1 MVRSANKSLNTAL
14 HYCRLSLHNIFL
26 GFYELLLFE
35 RIKRPST
42 YFRYVDDTFVM
53 VKDEK
58 ERQLLEHHLNNL
70 HTSLVFTSEIEK
82 EDQLPF
88 LDVLVKRQNKIYT
101 TCVYRKPT
109 FTGLYTSWNL
119 FCTKKKKINIITT
132 LVHRALMICSK
143 DNLDEEVQTI
153 KKILAQNGY
162 PERLVARI
170 IENKIK
176 SFQNPLPPKGPS
188 KAPVYM
194 KLPYIGN
201 VSEVYRKRIKSAIAK
216 CFGDSV
222 SPRIHLISKPMLKT
236 ATKDVLSKTK
246 QSSVLYRFN
255 CSCESSYIGRTS
267 RSLQTRIGEHVPN
280 NVKEKIHKF
289 RTNPIRYLS
298 HSS

>member
-1 MVRSANKSLNTAL
+1 
-14 HYCRLSLHNIFL
+14 
-26 GFYELLLFE
+26 
-35 RIKRPST
+35 
-42 YFRYVDDTFVM
+42 
-53 VKDEK
+53 
-58 ERQLLEHHLNNL
+58 
-70 HTSLVFTSEIEK
+70 
-82 EDQLPF
+82 
-88 LDVLVKRQNKIYT
+88 
-101 TCVYRKPT
+101 
-109 FTGLYTSWNL
+109 
-119 FCTKKKKINIITT
+119 
-132 LVHRALMICSK
+132 MICSK
-143 DNLDEEVQTI
+143 DNLDEEVKTI
-153 KKILAQNGY
+153 KKILTQNGY

-176 SFQNPLPPKGPS
+176 SFQNPLPPKGPN

-267 RSLQTRIGEHVPN
+267 RSLETRIGEHVPKD
-280 NVKEKIHKF
+280 VKEKIKKF
-289 RTNPIRYLS
+289 HTKPARHLS
-298 HSS
+298 HTSSIAEHLLNNPDCGKKYDPNMFNVVGHGRSNFHLSVLEALFILHQKPDLCKQKQFVYSTILFR